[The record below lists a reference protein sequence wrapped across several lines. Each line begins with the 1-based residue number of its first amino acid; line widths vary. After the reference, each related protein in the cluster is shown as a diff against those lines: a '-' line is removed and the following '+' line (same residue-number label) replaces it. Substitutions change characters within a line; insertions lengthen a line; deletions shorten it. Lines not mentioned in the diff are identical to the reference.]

1 MRRQHIITA
10 IVLLG
15 AMAGS
20 LGLRAQQWT
29 IELDNARPKT
39 IYQCIA
45 VDGGEAM
52 LAVGASKL
60 HDQQGNIVDATGYL
74 LKAWADGTTLT
85 REVDADG
92 NRMYL
97 CSATQLDDGNY
108 MAFGYYS
115 DSLTGTDRLFRNLR
129 VLVLDS
135 DLRTVAQRDY
145 RLDSG
150 GFVGIVPTGF
160 QTLRCA
166 KAADGNVVLVTSP
179 WCFEPD
185 ISGGSYMRRFR
196 FYELTPD
203 GDTVRTAVQPRYV
216 GNMPQEGYYTT
227 NIVPN
232 PLTGGFTFFAKG
244 NYKLT
249 NPHYTDYGSYGVW
262 NLSRDLEIT
271 YKHPVYFGS
280 YPLYDDPSGI
290 SCEGHWYEGGLL
302 LTSLF
307 KTKSID
313 DNTHEG
319 WLYMIDT
326 LGGKH
331 ACVQLPPTDSVTVC
345 EWTGCG
351 TAYVND
357 STIFAV
363 TCSSKPYIYSYPKHA
378 NVTIVDKDLNILGR
392 KVLKGDSVDFDPPCT
407 PVALN
412 DGSVII
418 PCPYVLAATQ
428 EDHILLCCF
437 RRDDIEITWDVVQDN
452 NVQSVGIAFPN
463 PASETLNIPLAN
475 AGTGST
481 RLRITDMT
489 GAVFADAPVNVAGNL
504 LSVDIASLEPGV
516 YAYQIVTDGTA
527 VAGGKFVK
535 K

>member
-1 MRRQHIITA
+1 MRRHIVAT
-10 IVLLG
+10 VVFLG

-20 LGLRAQQWT
+20 LGLCAQQWT
-29 IELDNARPKT
+29 IELDNTRSKN

-60 HDQQGNIVDATGYL
+60 YDPEGNLLDAAGYL
-74 LKAWADGTTLT
+74 LKAWADGTILT
-85 REVDADG
+85 REVGIDG
-92 NRMYL
+92 NRLYL
-97 CSATQLDDGNY
+97 CAATELDDGNY

-115 DSLTGTDRLFRNLR
+115 DSLTASDGLFRNLR
-129 VLVLDS
+129 VLVLDA
-135 DLRTVAQRDY
+135 DLQTVAERDY

-150 GFVGIVPTGF
+150 GFVGLTSVGF
-160 QTLRCA
+160 RTLRCA

-185 ISGGSYMRRFR
+185 VSGGTYKRRFR
-196 FYELTPD
+196 FYEFIPD

-216 GNMPQEGYYTT
+216 GNMPQEGFYTT

-232 PLTGGFTFFAKG
+232 PLTGGFTFLAKG

-249 NPHYTDYGSYGVW
+249 SPYYTDYGSYGVW

-280 YPLYDDPSGI
+280 YPLYDSPSSI
-290 SCEGHWYEGGLL
+290 ACEDRWFEGGLL

-307 KTKSID
+307 KTKSVD
-313 DNTHEG
+313 DPTHEG

-331 ACVQLPPTDSVTVC
+331 AHVQLPPTDSVTVC

-418 PCPYVLAATQ
+418 PCRYTSMTIQ
-428 EDHILLCCF
+428 ENHFMLCCF
-437 RRDDIEITWDVVQDN
+437 KREDIEITWDVVQDN
-452 NVQSVGIAFPN
+452 ATGTRLEAYPN
-463 PASETLNIPLAN
+463 PVRDRLHVPTRGFTAD
-475 AGTGST
+475 GT
-481 RLRITDMT
+481 RLRIVDAG
-489 GAVFADAPVNVAGNL
+489 GATVFDAPLETGGDAVALNVSNL
-504 LSVDIASLEPGV
+504 DPGMYVYYIVAVKGETIAS
-516 YAYQIVTDGTA
+516 
-527 VAGGKFVK
+527 GKFLK
-535 K
+535 Q

>member
-1 MRRQHIITA
+1 MKRLVITA
-10 IVLLG
+10 TIFLC
-15 AMAGS
+15 AMANV

-29 IELDNARPKT
+29 IELDNTRPKT
-39 IYQCIA
+39 INQCIA

-52 LAVGASKL
+52 LALGASKL
-60 HDQQGNIVDATGYL
+60 YDEQGNTVDATGYL

-85 REVDADG
+85 REVGIDG
-92 NRMYL
+92 SLLYL
-97 CSATQLDDGNY
+97 CAATELDDGNY

-115 DSLTGTDRLFRNLR
+115 DSLTGTDGLFRNLR
-129 VLVLDS
+129 VLVLDGN
-135 DLRTVAQRDY
+135 LQTIAEKDY

-150 GFVGIVPTGF
+150 GFMGLRPAGF
-160 QTLRCA
+160 RTLRCA

-179 WCFEPD
+179 LCFEPD

-203 GDTVRTAVQPRYV
+203 GDTVCTAVQPRYV

-232 PLTGGFTFFAKG
+232 PVTGGFTLFAKG

-249 NPHYTDYGSYGVW
+249 GPHYTDYGSFGVW

-280 YPLYDDPSGI
+280 YPIYDSPTSI
-290 SCEGHWYEGGLL
+290 ACEDHWFEGGLL

-307 KTKSID
+307 KAKGED
-313 DNTHEG
+313 DPSHVG
-319 WLYMIDT
+319 WLYMLDT

-331 ACVQLPPTDSVTVC
+331 AHVQLPPTDSVTLC

-363 TCSSKPYIYSYPKHA
+363 SYSSKPYITNPKHA
-378 NVTIVDKDLNILGR
+378 NITIVDRDLNILGR
-392 KVLKGDSVDFDPPCT
+392 KVLKGDDRRYYSPCT
-407 PVALN
+407 PIALN

-418 PCPYVLAATQ
+418 PCPYVSMATQ
-428 EDHILLCCF
+428 DDHILLCCF
-437 RRDDIEITWDVVQDN
+437 RRDDIEITWDVISDKN
-452 NVQSVGIAFPN
+452 LETRTGAYPN
-463 PASETLNIPLAN
+463 PTRDVLHIPIRGIGTNDARLKIVD
-475 AGTGST
+475 AG
-481 RLRITDMT
+481 
-489 GAVFADAPVNVAGNL
+489 GATVFDAPLKAGGDAVVLNVGNL
-504 LSVDIASLEPGV
+504 APGV
-516 YAYQIVTDGTA
+516 YVYYV
-527 VAGGKFVK
+527 VAADKEATCGKFIK
-535 K
+535 Q